1 MVFRFKKKKKSK
13 SNIGVSYRGKRK
25 AGLGR
30 RVKEIKKSS
39 LTCEIRKLGVS
50 SEKHKICECLCGV
63 VCVCVCEGI
72 CVYGQFIVN
81 M

>member
-30 RVKEIKKSS
+30 RVKEIEKSS

-50 SEKHKICECLCGV
+50 SEKHKICECVCGV